1 VGETVAI
8 IIGNSLARNAGGIS
22 GWNCPMTIIDNAD
35 RINLDVASGDNA
47 IADVNNDGK
56 INILDLIYVRNRLNT
71 RCQDE

>member
-1 VGETVAI
+1 MGETVAI

-56 INILDLIYVRNRLNT
+56 INIIDLLAVRNNLMAT
-71 RCQDE
+71 CE